1 MVLPCLWDLVGLI
14 PGLAFRTGY
23 GGFITKA
30 QVSNKTSVILLIK
43 YPNKK
48 LTLNLGFTHSS
59 LIKRLVIFFSPSGKV
74 LVQ

>member
-14 PGLAFRTGY
+14 PGLTFRTGY